1 MDSILAPN
9 SHIKGIIIEGV
20 ECSGK
25 TTLINEIRSNLV
37 PFDCIMLGHQD
48 GEQFDRY
55 MREYM
60 FNSGVIFNRSHYS
73 EAVYSQLW
81 KRPNPFTSQEKDV
94 LDSYLSKNY
103 ITLFCTADK
112 SILAER
118 YLKRKF
124 KQKADVNELDFIRTL
139 FDNLLR
145 SRADYIY
152 ESNGEDAL
160 HDAVEYIRSRLSAS
174 GLLKNKVISDTKT
187 VSLVS
192 GEGH

>member
-1 MDSILAPN
+1 MDGLLSSNLQ
-9 SHIKGIIIEGV
+9 IKGIIIEGV

-60 FNSGVIFNRSHYS
+60 FNNGVIFNRSHYS

-81 KRPNPFTSQEKDV
+81 KRPNPFTVQEKDV

-103 ITLFCTADK
+103 ITLLCTADK
-112 SILAER
+112 KILAER

-124 KQKADVNELDFIRTL
+124 KQKADANELDLIRNL
-139 FDNLLR
+139 FDNSLR
-145 SRADYIY
+145 SKADYVY
-152 ESNGEDAL
+152 ESNSEDAL
-160 HDAVEYIRSRLSAS
+160 HEAIEYIRSRLAGS
-174 GLLKNKVISDTKT
+174 GLLKNKATSETKKI
-187 VSLVS
+187 SLVS